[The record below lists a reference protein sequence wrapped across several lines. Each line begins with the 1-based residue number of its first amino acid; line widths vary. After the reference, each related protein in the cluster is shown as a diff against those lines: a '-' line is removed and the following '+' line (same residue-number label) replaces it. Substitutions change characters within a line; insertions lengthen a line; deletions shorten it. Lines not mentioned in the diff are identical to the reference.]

1 MKLIQMCLRKLK
13 IYSPLHGMGAVWLK
27 KKKVMR
33 LEKIYLCQVQQ
44 VSLKVF
50 VKHLNENSLY

>member
-1 MKLIQMCLRKLK
+1 MYHVFKETKNIFTFTRYGCSLVK
-13 IYSPLHGMGAVWLK
+13 K

>member
-1 MKLIQMCLRKLK
+1 MSHVFKETKKYIHLYTVYGCSL
-13 IYSPLHGMGAVWLK
+13 VK
-27 KKKVMR
+27 KKKEKVMR

-50 VKHLNENSLY
+50 VKHLNEKSL